1 MIKTFELYLILLFAK
16 KILNTFLIFFTLI
29 FILNLFEE
37 INFFKDLQT
46 NPFFPIILSGLNAPA
61 TLFEIFPFIFLI
73 GTQFFFLD
81 IIDKNELEILKING
95 LSNIR
100 ILKTLFITSLL
111 FGFILIT
118 IFYTI
123 SAKLQFIYFDIKN
136 SYSNDDKY
144 LAVVKESGLWI
155 KDEIDNKIYI
165 INADEISNNSLINV
179 SIHEFNT
186 NLQLIHIINS
196 EEIDISSYEWILS
209 KPILFKDNKTTQ
221 LKEKYFIKTHFDIK
235 KINSLFNNLS
245 SLNVFQLLKLR
256 NDYSSLG
263 NSTRE
268 VDIHLHKLYSLPLF
282 ISIMTI
288 LSSIIMFNN
297 KRNTSIIFHLLSGI
311 LFSVIVYYLSYL
323 SYLMGEN
330 GKIPIILS
338 TYLPFMILILISLIS
353 SKEIDISSYEWILTK
368 PLFFKDNK
376 TNQLE
381 EKYLIKTHF
390 DIKKINSLFS
400 NLYSLNFSQLLK
412 LRNDYRS
419 LGNSTRE
426 VDIHLHKLYSLPL
439 FISIMT
445 VFSSIIMFN
454 NKRNTSIIFH
464 LLSGILLS
472 VIVYYLSYLS
482 YLMGENGKIPII
494 LSTYLPIVILILI
507 TLIGS
512 VRLNE
517 K

>member
-1 MIKTFELYLILLFAK
+1 MIKTFELYLILLFSR
-16 KILNTFLIFFTLI
+16 KILNIFLVFFALI

-46 NPFFPIILSGLNAPA
+46 NIFFPVILSGLNTPA

-95 LSNIR
+95 LSNLR
-100 ILKTLFITSLL
+100 ILKTLFFTSLL

-118 IFYTI
+118 IFYAI
-123 SAKLQFIYFDIKN
+123 SSKLQFIYFDTKN

-144 LAVVKESGLWI
+144 LAVIKDSGLWI

-165 INADEISNNSLINV
+165 INADKISNNLLINV
-179 SIHEFNT
+179 SIHEFDNNFQLV
-186 NLQLIHIINS
+186 NLIITKKIN
-196 EEIDISSYEWILS
+196 ISSYEWILT
-209 KPILFKDNKTTQ
+209 KPTFFKDNKTTQ
-221 LKEKYFIKTHFDIK
+221 LEEEYLIKTHFNIK
-235 KINSLFNNLS
+235 KINSLFDNLS
-245 SLNVFQLLKLR
+245 TLNFSQLLELK
-256 NDYSSLG
+256 DDFKSLG

-268 VDIHLHKLYSLPLF
+268 VDIH
-282 ISIMTI
+282 M
-288 LSSIIMFNN
+288 
-297 KRNTSIIFHLLSGI
+297 
-311 LFSVIVYYLSYL
+311 
-323 SYLMGEN
+323 
-330 GKIPIILS
+330 
-338 TYLPFMILILISLIS
+338 
-353 SKEIDISSYEWILTK
+353 
-368 PLFFKDNK
+368 
-376 TNQLE
+376 
-381 EKYLIKTHF
+381 
-390 DIKKINSLFS
+390 
-400 NLYSLNFSQLLK
+400 
-412 LRNDYRS
+412 
-419 LGNSTRE
+419 
-426 VDIHLHKLYSLPL
+426 HKLYSLPL

-445 VFSSIIMFN
+445 VFSSMIMFY

-464 LLSGILLS
+464 LLLGILFS

>member
-111 FGFILIT
+111 FGFIFIT
-118 IFYTI
+118 IFYSI

-165 INADEISNNSLINV
+165 INADEISNNTLINV
-179 SIHEFNT
+179 SIHVFNN
-186 NLQLIHIINS
+186 NLQLIHIVNS

-209 KPILFKDNKTTQ
+209 KPIIFKDNKTTQ

-235 KINSLFNNLS
+235 KINSLFDNLS

-297 KRNTSIIFHLLSGI
+297 KRNSSIIFHLLSGI

-330 GKIPIILS
+330 GKIPIIVS
-338 TYLPFMILILISLIS
+338 TYLPFMILILISLI
-353 SKEIDISSYEWILTK
+353 
-368 PLFFKDNK
+368 
-376 TNQLE
+376 
-381 EKYLIKTHF
+381 
-390 DIKKINSLFS
+390 
-400 NLYSLNFSQLLK
+400 
-412 LRNDYRS
+412 
-419 LGNSTRE
+419 
-426 VDIHLHKLYSLPL
+426 
-439 FISIMT
+439 
-445 VFSSIIMFN
+445 
-454 NKRNTSIIFH
+454 
-464 LLSGILLS
+464 GI
-472 VIVYYLSYLS
+472 
-482 YLMGENGKIPII
+482 
-494 LSTYLPIVILILI
+494 
-507 TLIGS
+507 

>member
-46 NPFFPIILSGLNAPA
+46 NFFFPIILSGLNAPA

-118 IFYTI
+118 IFYAI

-179 SIHEFNT
+179 SIHEFDN
-186 NLQLIHIINS
+186 NFQLVHIINS

-209 KPILFKDNKTTQ
+209 KPIIFKDNKTTQ

-235 KINSLFNNLS
+235 KINSLFDNLS

-330 GKIPIILS
+330 GKIPIIVS
-338 TYLPFMILILISLIS
+338 TYLPFMILILISLI
-353 SKEIDISSYEWILTK
+353 
-368 PLFFKDNK
+368 
-376 TNQLE
+376 
-381 EKYLIKTHF
+381 
-390 DIKKINSLFS
+390 
-400 NLYSLNFSQLLK
+400 
-412 LRNDYRS
+412 
-419 LGNSTRE
+419 
-426 VDIHLHKLYSLPL
+426 
-439 FISIMT
+439 
-445 VFSSIIMFN
+445 
-454 NKRNTSIIFH
+454 
-464 LLSGILLS
+464 GI
-472 VIVYYLSYLS
+472 
-482 YLMGENGKIPII
+482 
-494 LSTYLPIVILILI
+494 
-507 TLIGS
+507 

>member
-1 MIKTFELYLILLFAK
+1 MIKTFELYLILLFTK
-16 KILNTFLIFFTLI
+16 KILNVFFIFLALI

-46 NPFFPIILSGLNAPA
+46 NIFFPIILSSLNAPA

-118 IFYTI
+118 IFYAI

-179 SIHEFNT
+179 SIHEFDN
-186 NLQLIHIINS
+186 NFQLVHIINS

-209 KPILFKDNKTTQ
+209 KPIIFKDNKTTQ

-235 KINSLFNNLS
+235 KINSLFDNLS

-256 NDYSSLG
+256 NDYRSLG

-338 TYLPFMILILISLIS
+338 TYLPFMILILI
-353 SKEIDISSYEWILTK
+353 
-368 PLFFKDNK
+368 N
-376 TNQLE
+376 
-381 EKYLIKTHF
+381 
-390 DIKKINSLFS
+390 
-400 NLYSLNFSQLLK
+400 
-412 LRNDYRS
+412 
-419 LGNSTRE
+419 
-426 VDIHLHKLYSLPL
+426 
-439 FISIMT
+439 
-445 VFSSIIMFN
+445 
-454 NKRNTSIIFH
+454 
-464 LLSGILLS
+464 
-472 VIVYYLSYLS
+472 
-482 YLMGENGKIPII
+482 
-494 LSTYLPIVILILI
+494 
-507 TLIGS
+507 LIGI

>member
-1 MIKTFELYLILLFAK
+1 MIKTFELYLILLFSK
-16 KILNTFLIFFTLI
+16 KILNIFLIFFTLI

-46 NPFFPIILSGLNAPA
+46 NIFFPIILSGLNTPA

-95 LSNIR
+95 LSNLR
-100 ILKTLFITSLL
+100 ILKTLFVTSLL

-118 IFYTI
+118 IFYAI
-123 SAKLQFIYFDIKN
+123 SSKLQFIYFDIKN

-144 LAVVKESGLWI
+144 LAVIKESGLWI

-179 SIHEFNT
+179 SIHEFN
-186 NLQLIHIINS
+186 NNFQLIN
-196 EEIDISSYEWILS
+196 
-209 KPILFKDNKTTQ
+209 
-221 LKEKYFIKTHFDIK
+221 
-235 KINSLFNNLS
+235 
-245 SLNVFQLLKLR
+245 
-256 NDYSSLG
+256 
-263 NSTRE
+263 
-268 VDIHLHKLYSLPLF
+268 
-282 ISIMTI
+282 
-288 LSSIIMFNN
+288 
-297 KRNTSIIFHLLSGI
+297 
-311 LFSVIVYYLSYL
+311 
-323 SYLMGEN
+323 
-330 GKIPIILS
+330 
-338 TYLPFMILILISLIS
+338 LIS

-376 TNQLE
+376 TNQQE

-390 DIKKINSLFS
+390 DIKKINSLFD
-400 NLYSLNFSQLLK
+400 NLSSLNFSQLLK

-445 VFSSIIMFN
+445 ILSSIIMFN

-494 LSTYLPIVILILI
+494 LSTYLPFMILILI
-507 TLIGS
+507 TLIGT

>member
-1 MIKTFELYLILLFAK
+1 MIKTFELYLILLFSK

-46 NPFFPIILSGLNAPA
+46 NIFFPIILSSLNAPA

-81 IIDKNELEILKING
+81 LIDKNELEILKING
-95 LSNIR
+95 LSNLR
-100 ILKTLFITSLL
+100 ILKILFVTSLL
-111 FGFILIT
+111 LGFILIT
-118 IFYTI
+118 IFYAI
-123 SAKLQFIYFDIKN
+123 SSKLQFIYFDIKN
-136 SYSNDDKY
+136 AYSNDSKY
-144 LAVVKESGLWI
+144 LAVIKESGLWI

-179 SIHEFNT
+179 SIHEFND
-186 NLQLIHIINS
+186 NFQLIN
-196 EEIDISSYEWILS
+196 
-209 KPILFKDNKTTQ
+209 
-221 LKEKYFIKTHFDIK
+221 
-235 KINSLFNNLS
+235 
-245 SLNVFQLLKLR
+245 
-256 NDYSSLG
+256 
-263 NSTRE
+263 
-268 VDIHLHKLYSLPLF
+268 
-282 ISIMTI
+282 
-288 LSSIIMFNN
+288 
-297 KRNTSIIFHLLSGI
+297 
-311 LFSVIVYYLSYL
+311 
-323 SYLMGEN
+323 
-330 GKIPIILS
+330 
-338 TYLPFMILILISLIS
+338 LIS

-376 TNQLE
+376 TQQQE
-381 EKYLIKTHF
+381 ENYLIKTHF
-390 DIKKINSLFS
+390 DIKTINSLFN

-412 LRNDYRS
+412 LRNNYRS

-482 YLMGENGKIPII
+482 YLMGENDKIPII

-512 VRLNE
+512 VKLNE

>member
-46 NPFFPIILSGLNAPA
+46 NLFFPIILSGLNAPA

-118 IFYTI
+118 IFYAI

-179 SIHEFNT
+179 SIHEFNN

-209 KPILFKDNKTTQ
+209 KPIIFKDNKTTQ

-235 KINSLFNNLS
+235 KINSLFDNLS

-256 NDYSSLG
+256 NDYRSLG

-330 GKIPIILS
+330 GKIPIIVS
-338 TYLPFMILILISLIS
+338 TYLPFMILILISLI
-353 SKEIDISSYEWILTK
+353 
-368 PLFFKDNK
+368 
-376 TNQLE
+376 
-381 EKYLIKTHF
+381 
-390 DIKKINSLFS
+390 
-400 NLYSLNFSQLLK
+400 
-412 LRNDYRS
+412 
-419 LGNSTRE
+419 
-426 VDIHLHKLYSLPL
+426 
-439 FISIMT
+439 
-445 VFSSIIMFN
+445 
-454 NKRNTSIIFH
+454 
-464 LLSGILLS
+464 GI
-472 VIVYYLSYLS
+472 
-482 YLMGENGKIPII
+482 
-494 LSTYLPIVILILI
+494 
-507 TLIGS
+507 

>member
-1 MIKTFELYLILLFAK
+1 MIKTFELYLILLFTK
-16 KILNTFLIFFTLI
+16 KILNVFFIFLALI

-46 NPFFPIILSGLNAPA
+46 NIFFPIILSSLNAPA

-118 IFYTI
+118 IFYAI

-165 INADEISNNSLINV
+165 INADEISNNSLFNV
-179 SIHEFNT
+179 SIHEFDN
-186 NLQLIHIINS
+186 NFQLVHMINS

-221 LKEKYFIKTHFDIK
+221 LNEKYFIKTHFDIK
-235 KINSLFNNLS
+235 KINSLFDNLS
-245 SLNVFQLLKLR
+245 SLNFFQLLKLR
-256 NDYSSLG
+256 NDYKSLG

-268 VDIHLHKLYSLPLF
+268 VNIHLHKLYSLPLF

-338 TYLPFMILILISLIS
+338 TYLPFMILILFSLI
-353 SKEIDISSYEWILTK
+353 
-368 PLFFKDNK
+368 
-376 TNQLE
+376 
-381 EKYLIKTHF
+381 
-390 DIKKINSLFS
+390 
-400 NLYSLNFSQLLK
+400 
-412 LRNDYRS
+412 
-419 LGNSTRE
+419 
-426 VDIHLHKLYSLPL
+426 
-439 FISIMT
+439 
-445 VFSSIIMFN
+445 
-454 NKRNTSIIFH
+454 
-464 LLSGILLS
+464 GI
-472 VIVYYLSYLS
+472 
-482 YLMGENGKIPII
+482 
-494 LSTYLPIVILILI
+494 
-507 TLIGS
+507 

>member
-1 MIKTFELYLILLFAK
+1 MIKTFELYLILLFSR
-16 KILNTFLIFFTLI
+16 KILNTFLIFFALTY
-29 FILNLFEE
+29 ILNLFEE
-37 INFFKDLQT
+37 INFFKNLQT
-46 NPFFPIILSGLNAPA
+46 NIFFPVILSGLNTPA

-95 LSNIR
+95 LSNLR
-100 ILKTLFITSLL
+100 ILKILFVTSLL
-111 FGFILIT
+111 LGFILIT
-118 IFYTI
+118 IFYAI
-123 SAKLQFIYFDIKN
+123 SSKLQFIYFDIKN

-144 LAVVKESGLWI
+144 LAVIKESGLWI

-179 SIHEFNT
+179 SIHEFN
-186 NLQLIHIINS
+186 NNFQLIN
-196 EEIDISSYEWILS
+196 
-209 KPILFKDNKTTQ
+209 
-221 LKEKYFIKTHFDIK
+221 
-235 KINSLFNNLS
+235 
-245 SLNVFQLLKLR
+245 
-256 NDYSSLG
+256 
-263 NSTRE
+263 
-268 VDIHLHKLYSLPLF
+268 
-282 ISIMTI
+282 
-288 LSSIIMFNN
+288 
-297 KRNTSIIFHLLSGI
+297 
-311 LFSVIVYYLSYL
+311 
-323 SYLMGEN
+323 
-330 GKIPIILS
+330 
-338 TYLPFMILILISLIS
+338 LIS

-381 EKYLIKTHF
+381 ESYLIKTHF
-390 DIKKINSLFS
+390 DIKKINSLFN
-400 NLYSLNFSQLLK
+400 NLHSLNFSQLLK
-412 LRNDYRS
+412 LRNDYMS

-494 LSTYLPIVILILI
+494 LSTYLPFMILILI
-507 TLIGS
+507 TLIGT

>member
-46 NPFFPIILSGLNAPA
+46 NLFFQIILSGLNAPA

-118 IFYTI
+118 IFYAI

-179 SIHEFNT
+179 SIHAFNN

-209 KPILFKDNKTTQ
+209 KPIIFKDNKTTQ

-235 KINSLFNNLS
+235 KINSLFDNLS

-330 GKIPIILS
+330 GKIPIIVS
-338 TYLPFMILILISLIS
+338 TYLPFMILILISLI
-353 SKEIDISSYEWILTK
+353 
-368 PLFFKDNK
+368 
-376 TNQLE
+376 
-381 EKYLIKTHF
+381 
-390 DIKKINSLFS
+390 
-400 NLYSLNFSQLLK
+400 
-412 LRNDYRS
+412 
-419 LGNSTRE
+419 
-426 VDIHLHKLYSLPL
+426 
-439 FISIMT
+439 
-445 VFSSIIMFN
+445 
-454 NKRNTSIIFH
+454 
-464 LLSGILLS
+464 GI
-472 VIVYYLSYLS
+472 
-482 YLMGENGKIPII
+482 
-494 LSTYLPIVILILI
+494 
-507 TLIGS
+507 

>member
-46 NPFFPIILSGLNAPA
+46 NFFFPIILSGLNAPA

-118 IFYTI
+118 IFYAI

-179 SIHEFNT
+179 SIHAFNN

-209 KPILFKDNKTTQ
+209 KPIIFKDNKTTQ

-235 KINSLFNNLS
+235 KINSLFDNLS

-330 GKIPIILS
+330 GKIPIIVS
-338 TYLPFMILILISLIS
+338 TYLPFMILILISLI
-353 SKEIDISSYEWILTK
+353 
-368 PLFFKDNK
+368 
-376 TNQLE
+376 
-381 EKYLIKTHF
+381 
-390 DIKKINSLFS
+390 
-400 NLYSLNFSQLLK
+400 
-412 LRNDYRS
+412 
-419 LGNSTRE
+419 
-426 VDIHLHKLYSLPL
+426 
-439 FISIMT
+439 
-445 VFSSIIMFN
+445 
-454 NKRNTSIIFH
+454 
-464 LLSGILLS
+464 GI
-472 VIVYYLSYLS
+472 
-482 YLMGENGKIPII
+482 
-494 LSTYLPIVILILI
+494 
-507 TLIGS
+507 

>member
-1 MIKTFELYLILLFAK
+1 MIKTFEIYLILLFTK
-16 KILNTFLIFFTLI
+16 KILNVFFIFLTLV

-46 NPFFPIILSGLNAPA
+46 NIFFPIILSGLNAPA

-118 IFYTI
+118 IFYAI

-179 SIHEFNT
+179 SIHEFDN
-186 NLQLIHIINS
+186 NFQLIHIINS

-235 KINSLFNNLS
+235 KINSLFDNLS

-256 NDYSSLG
+256 NDYRSLG

-330 GKIPIILS
+330 GKIPIIVS
-338 TYLPFMILILISLIS
+338 TYLPFMILILISLI
-353 SKEIDISSYEWILTK
+353 
-368 PLFFKDNK
+368 
-376 TNQLE
+376 
-381 EKYLIKTHF
+381 
-390 DIKKINSLFS
+390 
-400 NLYSLNFSQLLK
+400 
-412 LRNDYRS
+412 
-419 LGNSTRE
+419 
-426 VDIHLHKLYSLPL
+426 
-439 FISIMT
+439 
-445 VFSSIIMFN
+445 
-454 NKRNTSIIFH
+454 
-464 LLSGILLS
+464 GI
-472 VIVYYLSYLS
+472 
-482 YLMGENGKIPII
+482 
-494 LSTYLPIVILILI
+494 
-507 TLIGS
+507 

>member
-46 NPFFPIILSGLNAPA
+46 NFFFPIILSGLNAPA

-118 IFYTI
+118 IFYAI

-179 SIHEFNT
+179 SIHEFDN
-186 NLQLIHIINS
+186 NFQLVHIINS

-235 KINSLFNNLS
+235 KINSLFDNLS

-256 NDYSSLG
+256 DDYRSLG

-330 GKIPIILS
+330 GKIPIIVS
-338 TYLPFMILILISLIS
+338 TYLPFMILILISLI
-353 SKEIDISSYEWILTK
+353 
-368 PLFFKDNK
+368 
-376 TNQLE
+376 
-381 EKYLIKTHF
+381 
-390 DIKKINSLFS
+390 
-400 NLYSLNFSQLLK
+400 
-412 LRNDYRS
+412 
-419 LGNSTRE
+419 
-426 VDIHLHKLYSLPL
+426 
-439 FISIMT
+439 
-445 VFSSIIMFN
+445 
-454 NKRNTSIIFH
+454 
-464 LLSGILLS
+464 GI
-472 VIVYYLSYLS
+472 
-482 YLMGENGKIPII
+482 
-494 LSTYLPIVILILI
+494 
-507 TLIGS
+507 

>member
-1 MIKTFELYLILLFAK
+1 MIKTFEIYLILLFTK
-16 KILNTFLIFFTLI
+16 KILNVFFIFLTLI

-46 NPFFPIILSGLNAPA
+46 NIFFPIILSSLNTPA

-118 IFYTI
+118 IFYAI

-179 SIHEFNT
+179 SIHEFDN
-186 NLQLIHIINS
+186 NFQLVHIINS

-221 LKEKYFIKTHFDIK
+221 LNEKYFIKTHFDIK
-235 KINSLFNNLS
+235 KINSLFDNLS
-245 SLNVFQLLKLR
+245 SLNIFQLQKLR
-256 NDYSSLG
+256 KDYRSLG

-330 GKIPIILS
+330 GKIPIIVS
-338 TYLPFMILILISLIS
+338 TYLPFMILILISLI
-353 SKEIDISSYEWILTK
+353 
-368 PLFFKDNK
+368 
-376 TNQLE
+376 
-381 EKYLIKTHF
+381 
-390 DIKKINSLFS
+390 
-400 NLYSLNFSQLLK
+400 
-412 LRNDYRS
+412 
-419 LGNSTRE
+419 
-426 VDIHLHKLYSLPL
+426 
-439 FISIMT
+439 
-445 VFSSIIMFN
+445 
-454 NKRNTSIIFH
+454 
-464 LLSGILLS
+464 GI
-472 VIVYYLSYLS
+472 
-482 YLMGENGKIPII
+482 
-494 LSTYLPIVILILI
+494 
-507 TLIGS
+507 

>member
-46 NPFFPIILSGLNAPA
+46 NFFFPIILSGLNAPA

-118 IFYTI
+118 IFYAI

-165 INADEISNNSLINV
+165 INADEISNNSLFNV
-179 SIHEFNT
+179 SIHEFDN
-186 NLQLIHIINS
+186 NFQLVHMINS

-221 LKEKYFIKTHFDIK
+221 LNEKYFIKTHFDIK
-235 KINSLFNNLS
+235 KINSLFDNLS
-245 SLNVFQLLKLR
+245 SLNIFQLLKLR
-256 NDYSSLG
+256 NDYRSLG

-311 LFSVIVYYLSYL
+311 LFSVIIYYLSYL

-330 GKIPIILS
+330 GKIPIIVS
-338 TYLPFMILILISLIS
+338 TYLPFMILILISLI
-353 SKEIDISSYEWILTK
+353 
-368 PLFFKDNK
+368 
-376 TNQLE
+376 
-381 EKYLIKTHF
+381 
-390 DIKKINSLFS
+390 
-400 NLYSLNFSQLLK
+400 
-412 LRNDYRS
+412 
-419 LGNSTRE
+419 
-426 VDIHLHKLYSLPL
+426 
-439 FISIMT
+439 
-445 VFSSIIMFN
+445 
-454 NKRNTSIIFH
+454 
-464 LLSGILLS
+464 GI
-472 VIVYYLSYLS
+472 
-482 YLMGENGKIPII
+482 
-494 LSTYLPIVILILI
+494 
-507 TLIGS
+507 

>member
-1 MIKTFELYLILLFAK
+1 MIKTFELYLILLFTK
-16 KILNTFLIFFTLI
+16 KIFNVFLIFFTLI

-46 NPFFPIILSGLNAPA
+46 NIFFPIILSGLNTPA

-95 LSNIR
+95 LSNLR
-100 ILKTLFITSLL
+100 ILKTLFVASLL

-118 IFYTI
+118 IFYAI

-179 SIHEFNT
+179 SIHEFN
-186 NLQLIHIINS
+186 NNFQLINLISS
-196 EEIDISSYEWILS
+196 EEIDISSY
-209 KPILFKDNKTTQ
+209 D
-221 LKEKYFIKTHFDIK
+221 
-235 KINSLFNNLS
+235 
-245 SLNVFQLLKLR
+245 
-256 NDYSSLG
+256 
-263 NSTRE
+263 
-268 VDIHLHKLYSLPLF
+268 
-282 ISIMTI
+282 
-288 LSSIIMFNN
+288 
-297 KRNTSIIFHLLSGI
+297 
-311 LFSVIVYYLSYL
+311 
-323 SYLMGEN
+323 
-330 GKIPIILS
+330 
-338 TYLPFMILILISLIS
+338 
-353 SKEIDISSYEWILTK
+353 WILTR
-368 PLFFKDNK
+368 PIFFKDNITK
-376 TNQLE
+376 QQE

-390 DIKKINSLFS
+390 DIKKINSLFD
-400 NLYSLNFSQLLK
+400 NLSSLNISQLLK

-445 VFSSIIMFN
+445 ILSSIIMFN

-494 LSTYLPIVILILI
+494 LSTYLPFMILILI
-507 TLIGS
+507 TLIGT

>member
-1 MIKTFELYLILLFAK
+1 MIKTFELYLILLFTK
-16 KILNTFLIFFTLI
+16 KILNVFFIFLALI

-46 NPFFPIILSGLNAPA
+46 NIFFPIILSSLNAPA

-118 IFYTI
+118 IFYAI

-179 SIHEFNT
+179 SIHEFDN
-186 NLQLIHIINS
+186 NFQLIHIINS

-235 KINSLFNNLS
+235 KINSLFDNLS

-256 NDYSSLG
+256 NDYRSLG

-330 GKIPIILS
+330 GKIPIIVS
-338 TYLPFMILILISLIS
+338 TYLPFMILILISLI
-353 SKEIDISSYEWILTK
+353 
-368 PLFFKDNK
+368 
-376 TNQLE
+376 
-381 EKYLIKTHF
+381 
-390 DIKKINSLFS
+390 
-400 NLYSLNFSQLLK
+400 
-412 LRNDYRS
+412 
-419 LGNSTRE
+419 
-426 VDIHLHKLYSLPL
+426 
-439 FISIMT
+439 
-445 VFSSIIMFN
+445 
-454 NKRNTSIIFH
+454 
-464 LLSGILLS
+464 GI
-472 VIVYYLSYLS
+472 
-482 YLMGENGKIPII
+482 
-494 LSTYLPIVILILI
+494 
-507 TLIGS
+507 

>member
-1 MIKTFELYLILLFAK
+1 MIKTFEIYLILLFTK
-16 KILNTFLIFFTLI
+16 KILNVFFIFLTLV

-46 NPFFPIILSGLNAPA
+46 NIFFPIILSSLNTPA

-118 IFYTI
+118 IFYAI

-179 SIHEFNT
+179 SIHEFDN
-186 NLQLIHIINS
+186 NFQLVHIINS

-221 LKEKYFIKTHFDIK
+221 LNEKYFIKTHFDIK
-235 KINSLFNNLS
+235 KINSLFDNLS
-245 SLNVFQLLKLR
+245 SLNIFQLQKLR
-256 NDYSSLG
+256 KDYRSLG

-330 GKIPIILS
+330 GKIPIIVS
-338 TYLPFMILILISLIS
+338 TYLPFMILILISLI
-353 SKEIDISSYEWILTK
+353 
-368 PLFFKDNK
+368 
-376 TNQLE
+376 
-381 EKYLIKTHF
+381 
-390 DIKKINSLFS
+390 
-400 NLYSLNFSQLLK
+400 
-412 LRNDYRS
+412 
-419 LGNSTRE
+419 
-426 VDIHLHKLYSLPL
+426 
-439 FISIMT
+439 
-445 VFSSIIMFN
+445 
-454 NKRNTSIIFH
+454 
-464 LLSGILLS
+464 GI
-472 VIVYYLSYLS
+472 
-482 YLMGENGKIPII
+482 
-494 LSTYLPIVILILI
+494 
-507 TLIGS
+507 

>member
-46 NPFFPIILSGLNAPA
+46 NFFFPIILSGLNAPA

-118 IFYTI
+118 IFYAI

-186 NLQLIHIINS
+186 KLQLIHIINS

-209 KPILFKDNKTTQ
+209 KPIIFKDNKTTQ

-235 KINSLFNNLS
+235 KINSLFDNLS

-311 LFSVIVYYLSYL
+311 LFSVIIYYLSYL

-330 GKIPIILS
+330 GKIPIIVS
-338 TYLPFMILILISLIS
+338 TYLPFMILILISLI
-353 SKEIDISSYEWILTK
+353 
-368 PLFFKDNK
+368 
-376 TNQLE
+376 
-381 EKYLIKTHF
+381 
-390 DIKKINSLFS
+390 
-400 NLYSLNFSQLLK
+400 
-412 LRNDYRS
+412 
-419 LGNSTRE
+419 
-426 VDIHLHKLYSLPL
+426 
-439 FISIMT
+439 
-445 VFSSIIMFN
+445 
-454 NKRNTSIIFH
+454 
-464 LLSGILLS
+464 GI
-472 VIVYYLSYLS
+472 
-482 YLMGENGKIPII
+482 
-494 LSTYLPIVILILI
+494 
-507 TLIGS
+507 